1 MILSQPM
8 KNMGIYALSLFLS
21 KGVSLFMLP
30 LITYYLTVDQV
41 GKLELLATISACFG
55 IMAGLALHEC
65 LYRFA
70 GVKKTQH
77 QRWIKASELFTFA
90 LILGTL
96 IAIGFWLVFQFIR
109 FSTSVS
115 LPFTVQEQ
123 SLILLV
129 VGLEGAI
136 AISTAWLRMIDKPM
150 LFFKISITTTG
161 MQVCGIMAV
170 LHLFPTVI
178 GILTVGAVASVVQLL
193 LLQHY
198 NHFDWQWPA
207 RPKVYLGYA
216 LPLALSGLIAFGLS
230 GSERWIIAFSS
241 SLEQLAH
248 YAIAIKLSLAMCILV
263 QPFGMW
269 WMPKRFTTLE
279 QKGPQQAVK
288 YTQYGM
294 VYIALLTVT
303 IAFAGQVI
311 ILFSLPLEYA
321 DAAKMLIGTLAVAFF
336 KEQSELLN
344 LGLLH
349 HKKTHWLFAINLTAT
364 TAGLTLCGFWATI
377 GISGIL
383 IALIIAQGFRC
394 LLVIYFSHQLQ
405 PIPYAYKSSI
415 ALMLC
420 VGFCLIIAWHAEFL
434 WMLIVGSILAP
445 IMILLMALITRL
457 VILPSAWF
465 HPSFKLSSR

>member
-150 LFFKISITTTG
+150 LFF
-161 MQVCGIMAV
+161 
-170 LHLFPTVI
+170 
-178 GILTVGAVASVVQLL
+178 
-193 LLQHY
+193 
-198 NHFDWQWPA
+198 
-207 RPKVYLGYA
+207 
-216 LPLALSGLIAFGLS
+216 
-230 GSERWIIAFSS
+230 
-241 SLEQLAH
+241 
-248 YAIAIKLSLAMCILV
+248 
-263 QPFGMW
+263 
-269 WMPKRFTTLE
+269 
-279 QKGPQQAVK
+279 
-288 YTQYGM
+288 
-294 VYIALLTVT
+294 
-303 IAFAGQVI
+303 
-311 ILFSLPLEYA
+311 
-321 DAAKMLIGTLAVAFF
+321 
-336 KEQSELLN
+336 
-344 LGLLH
+344 
-349 HKKTHWLFAINLTAT
+349 
-364 TAGLTLCGFWATI
+364 
-377 GISGIL
+377 
-383 IALIIAQGFRC
+383 
-394 LLVIYFSHQLQ
+394 
-405 PIPYAYKSSI
+405 
-415 ALMLC
+415 
-420 VGFCLIIAWHAEFL
+420 
-434 WMLIVGSILAP
+434 
-445 IMILLMALITRL
+445 
-457 VILPSAWF
+457 
-465 HPSFKLSSR
+465 